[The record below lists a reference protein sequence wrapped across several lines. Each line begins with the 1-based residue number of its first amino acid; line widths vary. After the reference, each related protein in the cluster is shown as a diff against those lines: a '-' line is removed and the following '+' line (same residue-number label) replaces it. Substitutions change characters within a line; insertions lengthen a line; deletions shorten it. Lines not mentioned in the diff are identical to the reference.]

1 MITEKEIIDRIA
13 GLIIQFFVSLH
24 GCHICRYKV
33 GLINGKGKDRTT
45 CTKYGMHIS
54 RVRDQ
59 CIDRFP
65 GITMS
70 EMKEIARQY
79 KDGTCEINLPNIDR
93 N

>member
-1 MITEKEIIDRIA
+1 M
-13 GLIIQFFVSLH
+13 
-24 GCHICRYKV
+24 RYKV

-70 EMKEIARQY
+70 EMREIAGQY
-79 KDGTCEINLPNIDR
+79 KDGTCVIALTNTDR